1 MKSIHRSLTK
11 TSLRLVVGAVG
22 LSGLL
27 RLGAE
32 EIARWGHGQSGNQ
45 VSGESGLVTQFDP
58 KTGLHLDW
66 SARLGTEAHSTPI
79 IADGRVFIGTNNNE
93 PRDAK
98 HQGDRGVLM
107 CFNEEDGSMLW
118 QLVVPKRAEDRY
130 FDWPNSGISSP
141 ATVEGD
147 RVYIVTNRGELA
159 CLDVRG
165 LADGNDGPFLDEARH
180 MTPSDY
186 DPLSLGPLDAD
197 IVWLFDL
204 TEGAGIWSHDG
215 AHSSVLVEGNYLYLN
230 TGTGVDNSH
239 RRIRR
244 PNAPSLVVIDK
255 RTGELVARE
264 QEGIGPNIF
273 HCTWSAPTL
282 ARMGEQSM
290 LLFAAGNGMVY
301 SFDLISES
309 RGTSSVGAL
318 EKRWQFDFDPTA
330 PKENVHRFH
339 QNKREGPSNFY
350 GMPVVV
356 GEKAYLAGGGD
367 LWWGKNES
375 WLKCIN
381 LSDRSA
387 SLEWSYE
394 LGRHVMSTPAV
405 IGDLVFIADNSRVVH
420 CVDRATG
427 KGLWTHETKGEFW
440 ASPYVADGKVFIGNR
455 KGEFFV
461 FSASGEKQILHQIHL
476 GAPISATAVAANGTL
491 YVATMFQLYAFRSEA
506 SPRSLSVR

>member
-1 MKSIHRSLTK
+1 
-11 TSLRLVVGAVG
+11 
-22 LSGLL
+22 
-27 RLGAE
+27 
-32 EIARWGHGQSGNQ
+32 
-45 VSGESGLVTQFDP
+45 
-58 KTGLHLDW
+58 
-66 SARLGTEAHSTPI
+66 
-79 IADGRVFIGTNNNE
+79 
-93 PRDAK
+93 
-98 HQGDRGVLM
+98 
-107 CFNEEDGSMLW
+107 
-118 QLVVPKRAEDRY
+118 
-130 FDWPNSGISSP
+130 
-141 ATVEGD
+141 
-147 RVYIVTNRGELA
+147 
-159 CLDVRG
+159 
-165 LADGNDGPFLDEARH
+165 
-180 MTPSDY
+180 
-186 DPLSLGPLDAD
+186 
-197 IVWLFDL
+197 
-204 TEGAGIWSHDG
+204 
-215 AHSSVLVEGNYLYLN
+215 
-230 TGTGVDNSH
+230 
-239 RRIRR
+239 
-244 PNAPSLVVIDK
+244 
-255 RTGELVARE
+255 
-264 QEGIGPNIF
+264 
-273 HCTWSAPTL
+273 
-282 ARMGEQSM
+282 
-290 LLFAAGNGMVY
+290 MVY

>member
-1 MKSIHRSLTK
+1 MVMALG
-11 TSLRLVVGAVG
+11 LEG
-22 LSGLL
+22 LSCLW
-27 RLGAE
+27 AE
-32 EIARWGHGQSGNQ
+32 DMARWGHGQSGNQ
-45 VSGESGLVTQFDP
+45 VSMESGLVTQFDP

-66 SARLGTEAHSTPI
+66 SARLGTEAHSTPVI
-79 IADGRVFIGTNNNE
+79 SNGRVFIGTNNNE
-93 PRDAK
+93 PRDTK

-107 CFNEEDGSMLW
+107 CFNEEDGSILW
-118 QLVVPKRAEDRY
+118 QLVVPKRSEDRY

-141 ATVEGD
+141 ATIEGD

-165 LADGNDGPFLDEARH
+165 LSDGNDGPFLDEARH
-180 MTPSDY
+180 MTPAGHE
-186 DPLSLGPLDAD
+186 PLPIGPLDAD
-197 IVWLFDL
+197 IIWLFDM

-244 PNAPSLVVIDK
+244 PDAPSLVVIDK
-255 RTGELVARE
+255 RTGELVARDH
-264 QEGIGPNIF
+264 EGIGPNIF

-282 ARMGEQSM
+282 AKLGEQSM
-290 LLFAAGNGMVY
+290 LLFAAGNGIVY
-301 SFDLISES
+301 SFDLVSDR
-309 RGTSSVGAL
+309 RGAALVGAL

-330 PKENVHRFH
+330 PKEDVHRFH

-356 GEKAYLAGGGD
+356 GEKAYVAGGGD
-367 LWWGKNES
+367 LWWGKNKS

-381 LSDRSA
+381 LSDRA
-387 SLEWSYE
+387 VSLEWSYE

-405 IGDLVFIADNSRVVH
+405 SGDLVFIADNSRMVH
-420 CVDRATG
+420 CIDRATG
-427 KGLWTHETKGEFW
+427 RGLWKHETKGEFW
-440 ASPYVADGKVFIGNR
+440 ASPYVADDKVYIGNR

-461 FSASGEKQILHQIHL
+461 FSASGEKQILHQINL
-476 GAPISATAVAANGTL
+476 GAPISATAEAANGGL
-491 YVATMFQLYAFRSEA
+491 YVATMFQLYNFRLDA
-506 SPRSLSVR
+506 TPKRLPFR